1 MQRSVWDGGARSRAA
16 FPHRHRVLTIRHRSA
31 GPERSVHATLAVTRG
46 WGTAMELDLAE
57 VYSFTV
63 LVDHRHFGRAARQL
77 HLSPSGLT
85 KRIQRLERHLGV
97 RLVERGP
104 EGVVGVTTAGV
115 RFADRA
121 RHLLVEA
128 RNTAIYAREATSTV
142 VIGLPGAL
150 GPQSVAQWTGELST
164 RLRHLL
170 STRVHCIGVPFDD
183 MATAVATGR
192 VDILL
197 SAVPSSEPAVVST
210 RLWPLVRVGVLA
222 RSHAVSGAP
231 SIAVE
236 DFAQLPMLRDAALPE
251 KWMSLW
257 WLGDVRPLAAARLV
271 EIGARTQ
278 EDVLR
283 RIGLGREGDR
293 RPAHV
298 HATAA
303 RGHLLRGPRRRAADV
318 VLRRLPRARAARE
331 HPPGGAGAACRQRP
345 GASTD
350 PDPPPIW
357 PHTGFSPVPQR
368 PDG

>member
-1 MQRSVWDGGARSRAA
+1 
-16 FPHRHRVLTIRHRSA
+16 
-31 GPERSVHATLAVTRG
+31 
-46 WGTAMELDLAE
+46 MELDLAE

-271 EIGARTQ
+271 EIGARTH

-283 RIGLGREGDR
+283 RVGLGREVTVVQRMFMPRLPEGISYVDLVGAPPTWYYADYREHEPRGSIHQVVQALRVVSAPAPAQTPIRLQYGHKPASRPCPNDR
-293 RPAHV
+293 MAESSLREPSEAGWE
-298 HATAA
+298 TQNR
-303 RGHLLRGPRRRAADV
+303 RGGVDRHDAPPLLR
-318 VLRRLPRARAARE
+318 
-331 HPPGGAGAACRQRP
+331 HRP
-345 GASTD
+345 G
-350 PDPPPIW
+350 
-357 PHTGFSPVPQR
+357 
-368 PDG
+368 